1 MRGAIRPKQ
10 GGGAIVTGGGEYA
23 DFTVDFSSDFDGP
36 VYDAG
41 GREVGRVT
49 LIIKTPRDPA
59 PLDRAAVDKHL
70 AVCQQCP
77 HAGEVTTTKRG
88 RDVWTI
94 RCGSKRC
101 PRCAKVSLRHA
112 GRCPEGKW

>member
-1 MRGAIRPKQ
+1 MKFKPTP
-10 GGGAIVTGGGEYA
+10 TGGRIAEGDTPHGRYRVEWDSAGELVSA
-23 DFTVDFSSDFDGP
+23 
-36 VYDAG
+36 
-41 GREVGRVT
+41 ECE
-49 LIIKTPRDPA
+49 PRDPA
-59 PLDRAAVDKHL
+59 PLNRATVDTHL

-94 RCGSKRC
+94 RCRSKRKGC
-101 PRCAKVSLRHA
+101 GAVQLRHA